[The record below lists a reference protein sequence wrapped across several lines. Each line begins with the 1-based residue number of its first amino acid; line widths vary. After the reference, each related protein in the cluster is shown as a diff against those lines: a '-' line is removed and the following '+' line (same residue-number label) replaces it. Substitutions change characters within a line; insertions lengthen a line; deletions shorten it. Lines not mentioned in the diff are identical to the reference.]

1 MTRNVVALVAF
12 GIVYRVNLGLHVH
25 SGCQPI
31 LCADNSVL
39 QVHVVVL
46 VSVGCII
53 TLGLV
58 QDTMFPEVA
67 IVSQA
72 HAKLGI
78 HGVKDGAYIAV
89 IVRKTITIVVTHLD
103 EHLVAHRLGIRKASA
118 HIPVFR
124 QRLVILCLVIDGVF
138 TGQGQYL
145 VIIHLIIRIAV
156 GLAL

>member
-1 MTRNVVALVAF
+1 MTRNVVTLVAL
-12 GIVYRVNLGLHVH
+12 GIVNRVNLGLYVH
-25 SGCQPI
+25 SGSQPI

-46 VSVGCII
+46 VGIGRII

-67 IVSQA
+67 IISQA

-78 HGVKDGAYIAV
+78 HGVKDGAHITV
-89 IVRKTITIVVTHLD
+89 IVRKTIVIVVTHLD
-103 EHLVAHRLGIRKASA
+103 EHLVTHRLGIRKTSA

-138 TGQGQYL
+138 SGQGQYL